1 MFEAILGEFLTK
13 CRGAPTEDGLL
24 GAELGA
30 PMLTL
35 TERGRQLVGER
46 AGVWIWVPPGVAV

>member
-1 MFEAILGEFLTK
+1 MLEAILGEFLTK
-13 CRGAPTEDGLL
+13 CRGAPTEDGAL

-30 PMLTL
+30 PVLTL
-35 TERGRQLVGER
+35 TERGRQLMGEG